1 MEVYLHTCKLFN
13 SKKLQL
19 FMNLVLN
26 KQVNSLLTDT
36 NGVKNI
42 NTVVY
47 ISANFVGFI
56 YFRSRSLAL
65 FGEAV

>member
-1 MEVYLHTCKLFN
+1 
-13 SKKLQL
+13 
-19 FMNLVLN
+19 MNFVLN
-26 KQVNSLLTDT
+26 KQVNSLLTDI

-47 ISANFVGFI
+47 ISANFVGLI

>member
-1 MEVYLHTCKLFN
+1 MN
-13 SKKLQL
+13 S
-19 FMNLVLN
+19 VLN
-26 KQVNSLLTDT
+26 KQVNSLLTDK

-42 NTVVY
+42 NTVAY
-47 ISANFVGFI
+47 ISANCLGFI